1 VHNSG
6 KEERKLRQ
14 RKMEREEKRRDR
26 EIMWVTEWVSER
38 ELKLSIVGQRGWG
51 SSNPNCNIT

>member
-1 VHNSG
+1 MLESTNAGCIQNVHNSG

-26 EIMWVTEWVSER
+26 EIM
-38 ELKLSIVGQRGWG
+38 
-51 SSNPNCNIT
+51 